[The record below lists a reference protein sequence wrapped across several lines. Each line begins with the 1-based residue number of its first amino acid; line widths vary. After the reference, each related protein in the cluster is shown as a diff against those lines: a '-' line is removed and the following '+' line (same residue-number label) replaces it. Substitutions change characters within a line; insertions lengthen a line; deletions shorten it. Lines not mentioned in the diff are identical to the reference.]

1 MYRLLSK
8 SQRSNW
14 FDILTTAIRKY
25 KRENKRRSG
34 TGTNTSTTAKCREDN
49 EKKAITKNEWA

>member
-14 FDILTTAIRKY
+14 FDILTTAIR
-25 KRENKRRSG
+25 SG
-34 TGTNTSTTAKCREDN
+34 TGTNTPTTAKCREDN
-49 EKKAITKNEWA
+49 EKKAITKNEWAKHSNASL

>member
-1 MYRLLSK
+1 MHRLLSK

-14 FDILTTAIRKY
+14 LNILTTTVRKY